1 LKQQRN
7 KVRTSV
13 FEKIFIPANSVR
25 LARSHRIIRIEKE
38 KEILFMKLCSQI
50 HLDVFKKKRSD
61 RFTKIL
67 ERDQLVK
74 HGRTIPISV

>member
-1 LKQQRN
+1 
-7 KVRTSV
+7 
-13 FEKIFIPANSVR
+13 
-25 LARSHRIIRIEKE
+25 
-38 KEILFMKLCSQI
+38 MKLCSQI